1 MLNDVEHVFNIS
13 KMIWHILRS
22 YGSWTNIQESKLV
35 EIEIMEK
42 GNLATTEKILEALI
56 DLQTL

>member
-42 GNLATTEKILEALI
+42 GNLATTEKILEALV
-56 DLQTL
+56 